1 MKVLIDY
8 IESLEITQGRRA
20 GERVELMPWERRFLR
35 GAFASGSAQSE
46 LLAHGCILRQGH
58 DQSPH
63 EVGDFRVLLLVG
75 ATVGVTAQ
83 QQSRVAWVSY

>member
-1 MKVLIDY
+1 MLRTATIG
-8 IESLEITQGRRA
+8 EIGNDLLPPKQY
-20 GERVELMPWERRFLR
+20 
-35 GAFASGSAQSE
+35 GSAQSE

-58 DQSPH
+58 DQPPH
-63 EVGDFRVLLLVG
+63 EVGDFRGLLLVG